1 MFARF
6 LSTGLTMPGRLKMPA
21 GVNAPFLFF
30 TPFLLLAPFLLFT
43 PFALFTL
50 FALAIARPA
59 AAQTADAG
67 AAAPPA
73 IPASGAPAGAA
84 KKAWR
89 TRGAAHTNADD
100 AVVSG
105 DAQPLQSVKPGR
117 QSIAKVT
124 KGPGTLPNDAG
135 QEWREYDISPYTT
148 RVTSTNRPEQ
158 AIVDWILR
166 ETGYEAWHS
175 EPLGMLSANHRVL
188 RVYHTPEMHA
198 VVSEMVDRFVNSEAE
213 SQVFGMRVVSVG
225 SPNWRTKAQRVLHPV
240 TAQSPGVQAWLLAKE
255 DASLLIAELR
265 KRTDFREHSSPHL
278 LVNNGQS
285 TVVFATQ
292 RRNYVRD
299 VILRPDAWPGYEP
312 QTAQIDEGFSL
323 EFNPLLSL
331 DGHTVDAIVK
341 CNVDQV
347 EKLIP
352 VMIDVPTAVA
362 PRQRTEIKVPQLT
375 CSRLHE
381 RFRWPA
387 DHVLLI
393 SMGVVASPVPA
404 SASALSLPLSSPTRA
419 DLLVFVESKGKLG
432 AQAAAATT
440 AARPAPLKASSYSG
454 RY

>member
-1 MFARF
+1 
-6 LSTGLTMPGRLKMPA
+6 MPGRRKTPAGLKTAA
-21 GVNAPFLFF
+21 GVN
-30 TPFLLLAPFLLFT
+30 TPFVLFTPFLLFT
-43 PFALFTL
+43 PCALFTL
-50 FALAIARPA
+50 LALAIARPA
-59 AAQTADAG
+59 VAQTADAG
-67 AAAPPA
+67 AAATPAAPA
-73 IPASGAPAGAA
+73 IPASGTPAGSG

-89 TRGAAHTNADD
+89 TRGTAHTNADD
-100 AVVSG
+100 GVVSG
-105 DAQPLQSVKPGR
+105 DAQPPLQSVKPAR

-124 KGPGTLPNDAG
+124 RGPGTLPNDAG
-135 QEWREYDISPYTT
+135 QEWREYDISPYTA

-198 VVSEMVDRFVNSEAE
+198 IVSEMVDRFVNSEAE

-404 SASALSLPLSSPTRA
+404 SGSALSLPLSSPTRA